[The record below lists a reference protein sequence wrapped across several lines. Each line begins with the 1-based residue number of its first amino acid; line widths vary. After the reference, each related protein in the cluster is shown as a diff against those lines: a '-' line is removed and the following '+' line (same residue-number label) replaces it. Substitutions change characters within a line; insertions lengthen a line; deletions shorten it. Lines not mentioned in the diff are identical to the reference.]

1 MATRRKVPPASVR
14 PPPVLPAV
22 LKLGLRLNRRE
33 LTTIRNGMA
42 VHAASL
48 QPKLTWR
55 GWYQIA
61 AACAVGA
68 EHLKQATGGNTRTP
82 DYIRAM
88 HQFLKATGFSVLNK
102 SDRAS
107 ALRMLSHWAE
117 IDAWRS
123 TLPKERQQALNNPRE
138 VERAYKTREG

>member
-1 MATRRKVPPASVR
+1 MA
-14 PPPVLPAV
+14 L
-22 LKLGLRLNRRE
+22 
-33 LTTIRNGMA
+33 
-42 VHAASL
+42 HAASL

-55 GWYQIA
+55 GWHQIA

-68 EHLKQATGGNTRTP
+68 EHVKQATAGNTRTP
-82 DYIRAM
+82 TYIRAM

-107 ALRMLSHWAE
+107 ALRMLPHWAE

-123 TLPKERQQALNNPRE
+123 TLPKPRQQALNNPRE
-138 VERAYKTREG
+138 VERAYRTAT